1 MSLRKITD
9 VKELRGKRVLLRA
22 SLNIPLKDG
31 VIQNHLRLKR
41 ALPTLR
47 FLREQGAKVVV
58 IAHIGREPEE
68 TLQPIYEELMKY
80 LPIHWGGN
88 LVTEGFRQRMELMG
102 DGDILMAE
110 NLRQHEGEESSDP
123 AFITHLATLGEIY
136 VNDAFAEAHREHA
149 STYGVAQKLPAY
161 AGLTLLEEV
170 TELQKVMQPQHPS
183 LFLLGGSK
191 FETKMPLVEKYL
203 ELYDQV
209 FVGGALANDIFKAR
223 GFEVGTSM
231 VSDVSLK
238 GAKFLESKKLLV
250 PIDVIVEGPD
260 GRQTKTPDKVTKEE
274 KIFDCGP
281 MTVEMLV
288 TYIEKAKTILWNGP
302 FGAYEFG
309 YQQSTEVTARHI
321 AAADA
326 YSVLGGGDTVAAVEK
341 MKINE
346 LFGFVSVGGG
356 SMLSYLEHGS
366 TPVLDLLQDK

>member
-1 MSLRKITD
+1 MRKVIDITD
-9 VKELRGKRVLLRA
+9 LRGKRVLLRA

-31 VIQNHLRLKR
+31 QIQNHLRLKR

-47 FLREQGAKVVV
+47 YLREQGAKVVV
-58 IAHIGREPEE
+58 VAHIGREPQE
-68 TLQPIYEELMKY
+68 TLKPIFEEITKY
-80 LPIHWGGN
+80 LPAHWGGN
-88 LVTEGFRQRMELMG
+88 LLGEEFKQRFALMG

-110 NLRQHEGEESSDP
+110 NLRQHAGEETNDP
-123 AFITHLATLGEIY
+123 DFVAALASLGEVY
-136 VNDAFAEAHREHA
+136 VNDAFAEAHRAHA

-170 TELQKVMQPQHPS
+170 TELRKMMQPASPA

-203 ELYDQV
+203 SVYDQV
-209 FVGGALANDIFKAR
+209 FIGGALAHDVFLAR
-223 GFEVGTSM
+223 GWEMGKSL
-231 VSDVSLK
+231 VSAVSLK
-238 GAKFLESKKLLV
+238 GAPFLQSKKLLL

-260 GRQTKTPDKVTKEE
+260 GRQVKTPDKVTKDE

-281 MTVEMLV
+281 MTIDMLA
-288 TYIEKAKTILWNGP
+288 TYIEKAKSILWNGP

-309 YQQSTEVTARHI
+309 YQQSTEITARHI

-341 MKINE
+341 MRINE
-346 LFGFVSVGGG
+346 LFNFVSVGGG
-356 SMLSYLEHGS
+356 SMLTFLEHGT
-366 TPVLDLLQDK
+366 TPVLDLLEEK

>member
-1 MSLRKITD
+1 MSMRKITD
-9 VKELRGKRVLLRA
+9 IKELRGKRVLLRA

-41 ALPTLR
+41 ALPTMR
-47 FLREQGAKVVV
+47 YLRERGAKVVV
-58 IAHIGREPEE
+58 IAHIGRDPEE
-68 TLQPIYEELMKY
+68 TLQPVYEELSKY

-88 LVTEGFRQRMELMG
+88 LTTEGFRQRMELMG
-102 DGDILMAE
+102 EGDILMAE
-110 NLRQHEGEESSDP
+110 NLRQHGGEEINDP
-123 AFITHLATLGEIY
+123 DFVARLTVLGDIY

-149 STYGVAQKLPAY
+149 STYGVALKLPAY

-170 TELQKVMQPQHPS
+170 TELQKVMQPQYPS

-209 FVGGALANDIFKAR
+209 FIGGALAHDIFKAR
-223 GFEVGTSM
+223 GWEMGKSL
-231 VSDVSLK
+231 VSDVSLS

-260 GRQTKTPDKVTKEE
+260 GRQIKTPDKVTKDER
-274 KIFDCGP
+274 IFDCGP
-281 MTVEMLV
+281 MTIDMLA

-302 FGAYEFG
+302 FGAYEYG
-309 YQQSTEVTARHI
+309 YMQSTEITARHI
-321 AAADA
+321 AGADA

-341 MKINE
+341 MRINE

-366 TPVLDLLQDK
+366 TPVLDLLKDK

>member
-1 MSLRKITD
+1 MT
-9 VKELRGKRVLLRA
+9 
-22 SLNIPLKDG
+22 
-31 VIQNHLRLKR
+31 
-41 ALPTLR
+41 
-47 FLREQGAKVVV
+47 
-58 IAHIGREPEE
+58 
-68 TLQPIYEELMKY
+68 KY
-80 LPIHWGGN
+80 LPMHWGGD
-88 LVTEGFRQRMELMG
+88 LTTEGFRQHLELMG

-110 NLRQHEGEESSDP
+110 NLRQYKGEENND
-123 AFITHLATLGEIY
+123 ADFVARLASLGEVY

-149 STYGVAQKLPAY
+149 STYGIAKQLPAY

-170 TELQKVMQPQHPS
+170 TELQKVMKPSHPS

-203 ELYDQV
+203 KLYDYV
-209 FVGGALANDIFKAR
+209 FIGGALANDIFKAR

-231 VSDVSLK
+231 VSNVSLA
-238 GAKFLESKKLLV
+238 GAPFLNDKKLLV
-250 PIDVIVEGPD
+250 PIDVIVDGPN
-260 GRQTKTPDKVTKEE
+260 GRQTKTPDKVTKDE

-281 MTVEMLV
+281 MTVEMLA

-309 YQQSTEVTARHI
+309 YQQSTELTARHI
-321 AAADA
+321 AASDA

-356 SMLSYLEHGS
+356 SMLSYLEEGG
-366 TPVLDLLQDK
+366 TPVLDLLG